1 MAPSHK
7 PIAASTPNATT
18 AQMAPTLL
26 FRASMHSPEFPDGGA
41 TARNRDLVVVDR
53 NQVSGDCAAFSTPQV
68 GGYALGKL
76 RESVPVCSRVNLRLD
91 ASQTRAAISPTCS
104 WTTFPCCA
112 RLSLKTVLAK
122 NMRRFAIA
130 LRRAPSPHRRAEAQD
145 DATCRGYGVA
155 PGSRPYVAC
164 RMNLANNR
172 TARDI
177 AHPC

>member
-1 MAPSHK
+1 MEAPPLGH
-7 PIAASTPNATT
+7 
-18 AQMAPTLL
+18 
-26 FRASMHSPEFPDGGA
+26 
-41 TARNRDLVVVDR
+41 RDLVAVDR
-53 NQVSGDCAAFSTPQV
+53 TKYQGTAPRFRAPKL

-76 RESVPVCSRVNLRLD
+76 RESVPVCPRVNPRLD
-91 ASQTRAAISPTCS
+91 ASQTRAAISPT
-104 WTTFPCCA
+104 WPWRTFPCCA

-155 PGSRPYVAC
+155 PGSQPYVAC

-172 TARDI
+172 IARDI
-177 AHPC
+177 AHQKSADRTLATGAYLMNKGR